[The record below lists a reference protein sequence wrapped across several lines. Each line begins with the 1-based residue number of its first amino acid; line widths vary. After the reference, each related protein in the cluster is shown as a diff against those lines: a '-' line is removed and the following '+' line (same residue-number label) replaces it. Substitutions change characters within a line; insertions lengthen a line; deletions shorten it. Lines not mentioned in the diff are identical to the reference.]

1 MLVTRYALLCSGC
14 FLAFT
19 PLSRAQLSGS
29 APIAHWSIFLQDVV
43 EVPDSS
49 GQAPRLEYLT
59 GGPDNGLA
67 YVIDQRGPIYSFD
80 PSVSNPSTS
89 VFLDLRTAVGSLT
102 TGNESGVRGMAFHPD
117 FNDDTKDGYRKL
129 YVAFSRTS
137 GSTQVGSPA
146 PVVFDS
152 PGSTNHY
159 TVLGE
164 WDVNANGTVNTSSY
178 RELIRVE
185 QPFGNHNSGHI
196 GFNPTADSGDN
207 DYGKLYFAVGDGGS
221 GGGPFDL
228 SQDIDT
234 SPSPYP
240 HGKILRIDPIATAT
254 EPYTVPNDNPFA
266 GVANRVEETWAY
278 GLRNPH
284 KFGFDSVTGEM
295 YISDIGQGNIEE
307 ISIGQSGA
315 NFGWNDREGTFNFP
329 ISTLPGNHATD
340 AFSYPVAQYD
350 HSNTN
355 GINGSSAVVGG
366 TVYRGTQVPEL
377 TGMYLFA
384 DFATNPGPIFAV
396 DVDDL
401 IERDDFSNLSSLNGG
416 RLSPFEEIEIREG
429 RSNKDFRQF
438 LRDVNNNQSIS
449 RTDLR
454 WGLGPDG
461 EIYVLNKRDGV
472 VRRIA
477 SVVGLATGDANRDG
491 VVDATDFT
499 IWRDHYGQAG
509 DWSDGNFDAGE
520 VVDGESFLDW
530 QRGSTPPQFASI
542 PEPTTFVLAG
552 LAALAGWYRKQ
563 VARTIVS

>member
-1 MLVTRYALLCSGC
+1 MVVTRWALLCSAL
-14 FLAFT
+14 FFILT
-19 PLSRAQLSGS
+19 PQCRAQLSGS

-43 EVPDSS
+43 EVPNSS

-80 PSVSNPSTS
+80 PSASNPSTS

-117 FNDDTKDGYRKL
+117 FNDQTKDGFGKV

-137 GSTQVGSPA
+137 GSAQVGSPS

-196 GFNPTADSGDN
+196 GFNPTANPGDA

-228 SQDIDT
+228 SQDIDAT
-234 SPSPYP
+234 PSPYP

-307 ISIGQSGA
+307 ISIGHSGA
-315 NFGWNDREGTFNFP
+315 NYGWNDREGTFNFP

-340 AFSYPVAQYD
+340 PFTYPVAQYD

-355 GINGSSAVVGG
+355 GINGSSAIVGG
-366 TVYRGTQVPEL
+366 TVYRGAQVPQL

-384 DFATNPGPIFAV
+384 EFATNPGPIFAV

-401 IERDDFSNLSSLNGG
+401 IERDDFSNLSSLHGG
-416 RLSPFEEIEIREG
+416 RLSPFEEIEIRDG

-438 LRDVNNNQSIS
+438 LRDANNNQSIS

-509 DWSDGNFDAGE
+509 DWSDGNFDAGD

-530 QRGSTPPQFASI
+530 QRGANPPQFASI
-542 PEPTTFVLAG
+542 PEPTTLVLAAV
-552 LAALAGWYRKQ
+552 AALAGLYRKH
-563 VARTIVS
+563 VARLS